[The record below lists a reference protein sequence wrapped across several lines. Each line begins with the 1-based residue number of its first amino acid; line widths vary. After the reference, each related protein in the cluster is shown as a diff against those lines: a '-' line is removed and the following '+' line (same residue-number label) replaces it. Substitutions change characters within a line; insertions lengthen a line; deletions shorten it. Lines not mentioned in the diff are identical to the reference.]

1 MFRLSSEKRFA
12 RRALGPLFVAGL
24 LLLAVSPAAAEEIC
38 YDLEGQM
45 GVWVD
50 ALGTLE
56 SLGIEK
62 DTPFGGF
69 LQFYAELG
77 VGSVELEAGST
88 TLSAD
93 VTMTPVDPTLYFG
106 SFGWILDAS
115 FDFTYGDVR
124 FEGPT
129 GWLSSGLPANLE
141 EASYGWG
148 YFYFVDTPTGDYA
161 EFWIAVTDFV
171 EVACP

>member
-1 MFRLSSEKRFA
+1 MFQILFEKRLA
-12 RRALGPLFVAGL
+12 PLALLLVAGL
-24 LLLAVSPAAAEEIC
+24 LLIPASPVLAEDVC
-38 YDLEGQM
+38 YELEGVM

-69 LQFYAELG
+69 LQFDAELG

-93 VTMTPVDPTLYFG
+93 VTMTPVDPTLYFA
-106 SFGWILDAS
+106 SFDWVLEAS

-124 FEGPT
+124 FDGPA
-129 GWLSSGLPANLE
+129 GWLANGLPANLE
-141 EASYGWG
+141 EANYGWG
-148 YFYFVDTPTGDYA
+148 YYYFVDTPTGDYA